1 MKMNRKKF
9 RLSMSILWGIAALI
23 QLLAGAIYLAG
34 ISLFVAIAYFIKMK
48 KGEKKNARN

>member
-9 RLSMSILWGIAALI
+9 RVSMTILWVVAALI
-23 QLLAGAIYLAG
+23 QVLVGEVYLAG

-48 KGEKKNARN
+48 KGGKDNAGN